1 MVLAIA
7 KGIPPINLYTKK
19 LFNINGTWKIVGI
32 DSEGFDL
39 RASKSVFRY
48 IFDRPIKQIQDI
60 KMNFIK
66 LHKKAAN
73 F

>member
-1 MVLAIA
+1 MA
-7 KGIPPINLYTKK
+7 KV
-19 LFNINGTWKIVGI
+19 NGTWKIVGI

-39 RASKSVFRY
+39 RSSKSVFRY